1 MITEVNSAVV
11 MMLSTGSWPVC
22 VNSVLQKQGL
32 RLCTPCSTFEEQR
45 CAGVQ
50 RLENK
55 SHFFKYKT
63 TSLYN
68 ACLSNEDK
76 TNSKNVS

>member
-11 MMLSTGSWPVC
+11 MMLSTGSWAVC

-32 RLCTPCSTFEEQR
+32 RLCTPCSTFEVL
-45 CAGVQ
+45 GVQ

-68 ACLSNEDK
+68 ACLSNKDK
-76 TNSKNVS
+76 TKSKNVS